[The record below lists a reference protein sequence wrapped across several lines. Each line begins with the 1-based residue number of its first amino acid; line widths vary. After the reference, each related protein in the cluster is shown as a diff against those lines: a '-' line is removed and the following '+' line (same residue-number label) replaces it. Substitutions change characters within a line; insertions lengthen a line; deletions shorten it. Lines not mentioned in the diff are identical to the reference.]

1 MLPQH
6 ASSSPDGRQLVVVGD
21 DPEGRLVDSESGSV
35 ACVIYLTILVLFVL
49 HCKVII
55 KDTSYLS

>member
-35 ACVIYLTILVLFVL
+35 ACV
-49 HCKVII
+49 
-55 KDTSYLS
+55 YLSYNSCFVCIAL